1 MRRWTLISIMLV
13 ALVPATAHAGPYKD
27 ASEALDRGDLR
38 TAINKVFDSAR
49 TDDGSKG
56 TADVVYELMERVVR
70 QAISRFPTN
79 PEYREMILSRVDALP
94 SIPKG
99 TIEKIPSLKQ
109 AIEAVRQAGGP
120 APPSAPQTPAAAPPS
135 AAPAALP
142 AVAPA
147 ALAVAP
153 PMPPIQPET
162 RKRIA
167 IMPLTGVRNDYESRA
182 IVESGLADV
191 FVQLKRF
198 EVVER
203 SQIQAILQEKQFSQ
217 SGLVDESNA
226 VSAGQVL
233 GVDYL
238 ILGSISEV
246 SSIKSGTDK
255 YRAKVSAVLKV
266 VSTAN
271 AAVIATVSGNEY
283 SHGTFGGEA
292 YLDLNTAVPRAAK
305 KLVSIELKNKIW
317 TLFPLEGYIIA
328 LSGSE
333 GGMIDLGQEQG
344 VNKGDKFSI
353 VRQGAS
359 IRHPVTGAMLPGPIV
374 ELGVG
379 EVSSVDPATSQV
391 KLRLKQAVQVGDRIR
406 MKEREKSF
414 WDKVSD

>member
-1 MRRWTLISIMLV
+1 MRRWTLIFIMLV

-27 ASEALDRGDLR
+27 AKEALDRGDLR
-38 TAINKVFDSAR
+38 TAIKKVFDSAQD
-49 TDDGSKG
+49 DDGSKG
-56 TADVVYELMERVVR
+56 TDVYELMEQVVR
-70 QAISRFPTN
+70 QAIARFSTN
-79 PEYREMILSRVDALP
+79 PEYREMILSRHNGLP
-94 SIPKG
+94 SVPKG
-99 TIEKIPSLKQ
+99 RIEGMPSLKQ
-109 AIEAVRQAGGP
+109 AIEAVRQPGGAPP
-120 APPSAPQTPAAAPPS
+120 APQAPASVPLPAAPP
-135 AAPAALP
+135 APAL
-142 AVAPA
+142 
-147 ALAVAP
+147 AP
-153 PMPPIQPET
+153 PMPPIQPEA

-167 IMPLTGVRNDYESRA
+167 IMPLTGIQNDYESRA
-182 IVESGLADV
+182 IVESGLADI

-198 EVVER
+198 DVVER

-226 VSAGQVL
+226 ASAGQVL

-238 ILGSISEV
+238 ILGTISEV
-246 SSIKSGTDK
+246 SSVKSGTDK

-292 YLDLNTAVPRAAK
+292 YLDLSSAVPRAAK
-305 KLVSIELKNKIW
+305 KLVGIELKNKIW

-344 VNKGDKFSI
+344 VSKGDKFSI

>member
-1 MRRWTLISIMLV
+1 MRHWIRIFVMLA
-13 ALVPATAHAGPYKD
+13 ALVPAAAHAGPYKD
-27 ASEALDRGDLR
+27 ASEALNRGDLK

-56 TADVVYELMERVVR
+56 TADVVYELMERIVR
-70 QAISRFPTN
+70 QATSSLSTN

-94 SIPKG
+94 AVPKG
-99 TIEKIPSLKQ
+99 VIEKIPSLKQ
-109 AIEAVRQAGGP
+109 AIEAVRQAGG
-120 APPSAPQTPAAAPPS
+120 APPAAPAAAPPS
-135 AAPAALP
+135 TAPAALS

-147 ALAVAP
+147 PAAP
-153 PMPPIQPET
+153 LMPPIQPEA

-167 IMPLTGVRNDYESRA
+167 IMPVTGVRNDYEARTT
-182 IVESGLADV
+182 VESGLADI

-203 SQIQAILQEKQFSQ
+203 SQIQSILQEKQFSQ

-238 ILGSISEV
+238 ILGSVNEV
-246 SSIKSGTDK
+246 TSVKSGTAM

-271 AAVIATVSGNEY
+271 AAIIATVSGSEY
-283 SHGTFGGEA
+283 SHGALSGEA

-305 KLVSIELKNKIW
+305 KLVSIELKNKLW
-317 TLFPLEGYIIA
+317 TLFPLEGYLIS

-333 GGMIDLGQEQG
+333 EGLIDLGEEQG
-344 VNKGDKFSI
+344 VSKGDKFSI
-353 VRQGAS
+353 IRQGAS
-359 IRHPVTGAMLPGPIV
+359 IRHPVTGALLPGPIV
-374 ELGVG
+374 ELGTG
-379 EVSSVDPATSQV
+379 EVSSVDQATAQV
-391 KLRLKQAVQVGDRIR
+391 KLKLKQGVQVGDRIR

-414 WDKVSD
+414 WDKVRD